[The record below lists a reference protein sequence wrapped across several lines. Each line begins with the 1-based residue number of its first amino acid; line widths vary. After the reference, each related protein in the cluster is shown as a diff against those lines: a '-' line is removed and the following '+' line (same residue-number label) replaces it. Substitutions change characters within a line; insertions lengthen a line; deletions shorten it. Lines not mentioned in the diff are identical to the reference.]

1 MIYPNEIKAGE
12 AIKQAYDRHKM
23 SNNRVTIVSVDGKL
37 QAGKTG
43 SYKYGLRLIS
53 DNHPNNLRPIPMT
66 ALTTY
71 SLTDLN
77 NQLSADLQDLDDIV
91 DVKKITKLSSNI
103 KKENLSELGCL
114 RGGIMVLDEGEYGL
128 VSATHNKGESGRVE
142 ALIEYLIH
150 TNESYFIL
158 VIGATNYSLEIA
170 DKYGDLTVH
179 KEQVVIEPGDGY
191 RGIEEM
197 VNSNKF
203 HDMNKVSNNGLLS
216 KPVLNLLGWE
226 LNNNPFG
233 IHMLRA
239 DDRKQLT
246 ADNWKEQ
253 LEGEFKHPKYNVE
266 VFAIYS
272 GQTDYDISSKLKEVL
287 KLGRSKN
294 VIIIVCGAMAAGYRM
309 NQRLKKIIRFVL
321 DTSSIHSTLVQGLIG
336 RACGYDLDYMPTI
349 ISKKAACQTYLD
361 YQNSIRG
368 MGDFKPMGGKTS
380 THLSSKNEFVEF
392 VGSKYIGKF
401 DSIDEAQDYLS
412 SKGVKEKI
420 SIASEDVKDKA
431 TIQKFK
437 RRVAELNQLKNG
449 GDANYLFM
457 GWKTYNG
464 KALANYTGL
473 VFKDG
478 RVELVAR
485 EGSLMTIHQT
495 STDNKSLYKES
506 II

>member
-1 MIYPNEIKAGE
+1 
-12 AIKQAYDRHKM
+12 
-23 SNNRVTIVSVDGKL
+23 
-37 QAGKTG
+37 
-43 SYKYGLRLIS
+43 
-53 DNHPNNLRPIPMT
+53 
-66 ALTTY
+66 
-71 SLTDLN
+71 
-77 NQLSADLQDLDDIV
+77 
-91 DVKKITKLSSNI
+91 
-103 KKENLSELGCL
+103 
-114 RGGIMVLDEGEYGL
+114 
-128 VSATHNKGESGRVE
+128 
-142 ALIEYLIH
+142 
-150 TNESYFIL
+150 
-158 VIGATNYSLEIA
+158 
-170 DKYGDLTVH
+170 
-179 KEQVVIEPGDGY
+179 
-191 RGIEEM
+191 
-197 VNSNKF
+197 
-203 HDMNKVSNNGLLS
+203 
-216 KPVLNLLGWE
+216 
-226 LNNNPFG
+226 
-233 IHMLRA
+233 
-239 DDRKQLT
+239 
-246 ADNWKEQ
+246 
-253 LEGEFKHPKYNVE
+253 
-266 VFAIYS
+266 
-272 GQTDYDISSKLKEVL
+272 
-287 KLGRSKN
+287 
-294 VIIIVCGAMAAGYRM
+294 
-309 NQRLKKIIRFVL
+309 
-321 DTSSIHSTLVQGLIG
+321 
-336 RACGYDLDYMPTI
+336 MPTI